1 MESRFSPARL
11 APLLG
16 VSESTLKRWV
26 DAGTLRSAK
35 TVGGHRKIALPDLVA
50 FLRGTGRHVPGFD
63 ALGLLA
69 EDPGPA
75 RSEGAL
81 SPEQFAKL
89 LLDGET
95 PAARTLLLS
104 RFSAGRPLDEIL
116 DRLVGPAMAHVGALW
131 ATRAIDVYQEH
142 VATQRAWRLL
152 AELRRLL
159 AAPLD
164 DAPLALGGAPEGDPY
179 LLPTLMAE
187 LTLRE
192 SGWRTLNLGPDV
204 PLASL
209 RNAVAHHK
217 PRLVWLSVTSLE
229 NRPMFFGDYPT
240 LLTAAQAQGTVVVL
254 GGQGLTPALQD
265 RLAAPA
271 VGARLAELKAFAV
284 DARRRA

>member
-1 MESRFSPARL
+1 MEKRFSPARL
-11 APLLG
+11 APILG

-35 TVGGHRKIALPDLVA
+35 TVGGHRKIALPDLAA
-50 FLRGTGRHVPGFD
+50 FLRRAGRQVPSFE

-69 EDPGPA
+69 EDAGPA
-75 RSEGAL
+75 TSEGAL
-81 SPEQFAKL
+81 TPERLATL
-89 LLDGET
+89 LLEGET
-95 PAARTLLLS
+95 PAARALLVS
-104 RFSAGRPLDEIL
+104 QFSAGRALDEIL
-116 DRLVGPAMAHVGALW
+116 DRLVGPAMAHVGTLW

-142 VATQRAWRLL
+142 LATQRAWRLL

-204 PLASL
+204 PLASFCE
-209 RNAVAHHK
+209 AIAHHD

-229 NRPMFFGDYPT
+229 VRPMFFGDYPT
-240 LLTAAQAQGTVVVL
+240 LLAAAAARGTAVAL
-254 GGQGLTPALQD
+254 GGQGLMPALRD
-265 RLAAPA
+265 RLAATA
-271 VGARLAELKAFAV
+271 VGTRLAELKAFAL
-284 DARRRA
+284 DAGRRA